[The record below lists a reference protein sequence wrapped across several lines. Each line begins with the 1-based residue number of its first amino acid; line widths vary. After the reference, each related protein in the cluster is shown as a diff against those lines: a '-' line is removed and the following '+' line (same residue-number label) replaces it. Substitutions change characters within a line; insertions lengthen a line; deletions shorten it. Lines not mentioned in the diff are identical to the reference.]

1 MTIYIHIYSLTEQLL
16 TYYYWALE
24 TFLFLYASSCS
35 CVCGGVNGC
44 FHVHGYMCMWNCM
57 CTMCEPV
64 FGGLKFT
71 CVFFDDSLLIEA
83 GSLTLTEPRARAY
96 QFNYS
101 DEPACPSFRIQGLG
115 ITGNRQTCPA
125 FTWILGNLHSVAH
138 VCLTSTLLTEIS
150 PSPFYFFRYGC

>member
-1 MTIYIHIYSLTEQLL
+1 M
-16 TYYYWALE
+16 
-24 TFLFLYASSCS
+24 
-35 CVCGGVNGC
+35 CVFMCMV
-44 FHVHGYMCMWNCM
+44 GYMCMWNCM

-83 GSLTLTEPRARAY
+83 GSLTLTELRARAY

-115 ITGNRQTCPA
+115 LQVTAKFVQPLHGFWGIC
-125 FTWILGNLHSVAH
+125 IL
-138 VCLTSTLLTEIS
+138 LLMLA
-150 PSPFYFFRYGC
+150 